1 MLRAVA
7 AGSGERVRPVP
18 ACALRSVTP
27 AMIVPKTVSGRRRL
41 VTAAAAL
48 LVLAGC
54 GRSGTGD
61 GNTTAAAP
69 VAAVAAPAG
78 KDWSQTTAV
87 SPAGGFVLGNPDASV
102 KLVEYGALTCPHCA
116 EFSKEATAPLTDLV
130 KSGRVSW
137 EFRTFMI
144 HPLDLPVAVLVRC
157 QGPEPAFALTEQT
170 YAAQPEWVAN
180 VQKLTEADVRAMGA
194 LPQNQQ
200 LLAFVKAA
208 RLDEFFRQRGLPEA
222 RIEAC
227 LKDQAQLD
235 KVQELTKIG
244 SETDKI
250 TGTPSFLINGVLQ
263 DDVYGWDALA
273 PKLHAA
279 LGG

>member
-1 MLRAVA
+1 MTSSLTGRHRAFA
-7 AGSGERVRPVP
+7 
-18 ACALRSVTP
+18 
-27 AMIVPKTVSGRRRL
+27 
-41 VTAAAAL
+41 AAAAL
-48 LVLAGC
+48 LMLAGC
-54 GRSGTGD
+54 GKSGTAA
-61 GNTTAAAP
+61 GNGSAAAP

-78 KDWSQTTAV
+78 RDWAQTTAV
-87 SPAGGFVLGNPDASV
+87 SPAGGFVLGNPDAPV

-116 EFSKEATAPLTDLV
+116 EFSKEATAPLTALV

-170 YAAQPEWVAN
+170 YAAQNEWIGN
-180 VQKLTEADVRAMGA
+180 VQKLNDADIRAMGA

-200 LLAFVKAA
+200 LIAFVKAA
-208 RLDEFFRQRGLPEA
+208 KLDEFFRQRGLPQA

-263 DDVYGWDALA
+263 NDVYGWDALA